1 MYPTSSEGLNKETD
15 EAVYFFTPAF
25 HPFDSFSAHRINIW
39 GQKFATAEHA
49 FQWKKFS
56 KSRPDISALILEA
69 PNPEAAKQISIDYK
83 QDMPEGW
90 HKEKVA
96 VMEEIFTAKAEQN
109 LDVQEALK
117 RSGNRQIIENSP
129 VDSFWGIG
137 PNGDG
142 QNMVGKLW
150 MKIRDKLFNN

>member
-1 MYPTSSEGLNKETD
+1 MYPTSSDGLNKETD
-15 EAVYFFTPAF
+15 DAVYFFTPAF
-25 HPFDSFSAHRINIW
+25 HPFDSFSAHRVEIW
-39 GQKFATAEHA
+39 GIKFPTAEHA

-56 KSRPDISALILEA
+56 KAKSDISSQILDA
-69 PNPEAAKQISIDYK
+69 PNPEAAKQISLDHK
-83 QDMPEGW
+83 QDMPESW

-96 VMEEIFTAKAEQN
+96 VMEEIFKAKAEQN

-142 QNMVGKLW
+142 QNMVGRIW
-150 MKIRDKLFNN
+150 MKIRDNQN